1 VTTHCFEDQIVT
13 LLLLKYERRM
23 DEDAEGPVERTTGPV
38 RNLNVPKIPVSD
50 VRERERERKE
60 CA

>member
-1 VTTHCFEDQIVT
+1 
-13 LLLLKYERRM
+13 M

-50 VRERERERKE
+50 VRERERERERKE